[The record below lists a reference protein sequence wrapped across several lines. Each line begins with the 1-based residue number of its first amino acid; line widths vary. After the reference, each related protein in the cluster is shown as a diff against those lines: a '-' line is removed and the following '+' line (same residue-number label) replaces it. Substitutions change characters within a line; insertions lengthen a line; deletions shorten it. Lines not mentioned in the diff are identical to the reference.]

1 MVDLGGNKIGLH
13 CGYHNR
19 FITMDYHGMI
29 RSSQFNWDQLPA
41 TGYDWERFTVV
52 YVGAARGPERYTPI
66 VGKKCKGHPYT
77 HDLCQPGS
85 CDGWQGLTEAQCW
98 EKCEYGQKPA
108 GCTQQQHC
116 VAAVWYANT
125 AWCHLY
131 AVCTDYWDEAG
142 ATILKRVESPFL
154 LQMEAV
160 TEEPELEDLN
170 DLAVAIPL
178 AIINVSNFSGLIS
191 SKNFSHM
198 GMKHKFGDF
207 SQDVALLQGSL
218 ANLFVNATCV
228 SF

>member
-1 MVDLGGNKIGLH
+1 MWELHEDLTDIHPSLARNAKDIH
-13 CGYHNR
+13 
-19 FITMDYHGMI
+19 TPMI
-29 RSSQFNWDQLPA
+29 SVNLEVAMAGRGSLRLSVGRSVNMGRNL
-41 TGYDWERFTVV
+41 R
-52 YVGAARGPERYTPI
+52 
-66 VGKKCKGHPYT
+66 
-77 HDLCQPGS
+77 
-85 CDGWQGLTEAQCW
+85 
-98 EKCEYGQKPA
+98 
-108 GCTQQQHC
+108 
-116 VAAVWYANT
+116 VAHANT

-131 AVCTDYWDEAG
+131 GVCTDYWDDAG

-178 AIINVSNFSGLIS
+178 AIINVSNYSGLIS